1 MFWQVSAVVAWQ
13 VEASSGRFWLGR
25 LWRVSAC
32 SVLAVAFGQVWASF
46 GVASFG
52 SCVWASSGKLRQ
64 VLAVRAS
71 LGSARFG
78 EFWYGSFWRVRAR
91 FGKASCGS
99 CGMAS

>member
-64 VLAVRAS
+64 VLAVELRQVGRVTARLGMLWQLWHGKFWPVRAS
-71 LGSARFG
+71 
-78 EFWYGSFWRVRAR
+78 
-91 FGKASCGS
+91 
-99 CGMAS
+99 